1 MTFIYYILSVFAIWR
16 IAYMITK
23 EDGPFN
29 IFTNLQNF
37 LYKIN
42 IQFFIKLTECFYC
55 LSIWISA
62 IFSVFLANNILEF
75 ILYTLSLSTLSIIVE
90 KYLDE

>member
-1 MTFIYYILSVFAIWR
+1 MTFLYYILSVFAIWR

-29 IFTNLQNF
+29 IFTKLQNF
-37 LYKIN
+37 LYKTN

-62 IFSVFLANNILEF
+62 IFSIFLAKNILEF